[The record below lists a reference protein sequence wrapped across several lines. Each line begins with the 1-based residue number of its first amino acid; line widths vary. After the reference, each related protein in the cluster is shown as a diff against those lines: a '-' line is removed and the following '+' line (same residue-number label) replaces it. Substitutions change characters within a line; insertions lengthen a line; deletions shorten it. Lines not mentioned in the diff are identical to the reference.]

1 MIWIII
7 TVSLL
12 VMSVG
17 GYVLSKRIKE
27 ETQKT
32 EEVTRIQK
40 KLLMQIEQQR
50 KELEHQNK
58 ILTEKESKIRQ
69 MERDYEE
76 RLRAVRK
83 REEELKQQLEELTGK
98 SREQLYEMLKKQIEE
113 ELSVYKSKRL
123 NQIEEKLQAD
133 KEELAKKF
141 LIEALQD
148 VDHEFVDEFTTS
160 RIKVPNPDIKGK
172 IIGKEGRNIRAFEQL
187 AKVDIIIN
195 EDDDYITISS
205 YDPVRREVAKLAL
218 LALIKDG
225 RIHPSSI
232 ESAIE
237 RAKVKVSQQ
246 LVRYGKELAKLAG
259 LYNAPSE
266 LLALIGRMKF
276 RRSNGQDLYTH
287 TAEVIQLSE
296 GIARKLNLDVKAVKL
311 GALLHD
317 IGKVLTS
324 KIKKPHHH
332 ISADIAR
339 KYGFSEKVINIVEA
353 HHDDIPSKFV
363 ECEVLKIA
371 DKISTL
377 RPGARK
383 DTMEQYVDR
392 IKALEKKVSEVV
404 KDKAE
409 EIFAL
414 KAGRELRV
422 IVKPTHVSDDEAP
435 LLAYDIAKAIE
446 ESGVFPGEVQVV
458 VIRETRSFA
467 KAKKPS
473 R

>member
-1 MIWIII
+1 
-7 TVSLL
+7 
-12 VMSVG
+12 
-17 GYVLSKRIKE
+17 
-27 ETQKT
+27 
-32 EEVTRIQK
+32 
-40 KLLMQIEQQR
+40 
-50 KELEHQNK
+50 
-58 ILTEKESKIRQ
+58 
-69 MERDYEE
+69 
-76 RLRAVRK
+76 
-83 REEELKQQLEELTGK
+83 
-98 SREQLYEMLKKQIEE
+98 
-113 ELSVYKSKRL
+113 
-123 NQIEEKLQAD
+123 
-133 KEELAKKF
+133 
-141 LIEALQD
+141 
-148 VDHEFVDEFTTS
+148 
-160 RIKVPNPDIKGK
+160 
-172 IIGKEGRNIRAFEQL
+172 
-187 AKVDIIIN
+187 
-195 EDDDYITISS
+195 
-205 YDPVRREVAKLAL
+205 
-218 LALIKDG
+218 
-225 RIHPSSI
+225 
-232 ESAIE
+232 
-237 RAKVKVSQQ
+237 
-246 LVRYGKELAKLAG
+246 
-259 LYNAPSE
+259 
-266 LLALIGRMKF
+266 MKF

-339 KYGFSEKVINIVEA
+339 KYGFNEKVVNIVEA
-353 HHDDIPSKFV
+353 HHDDIPSKYV

-392 IKALEKKVSEVV
+392 IKALEEKVSEVV

-422 IVKPTHVSDDEAP
+422 IVKPTQVSDDEAP